1 MLTDRCAVILMTLA
15 ASSSALAQSPSAPFA
30 AALAN
35 EQVIRLWDSN
45 APGQNGQTNRDIPTV
60 TVYLPPEG
68 KATGAAFLCCP
79 GGGYQMLTPTEAAP
93 VGRWM
98 AERGVTAFVLRYRL
112 GPKYSYPCQIDDAQR
127 ALRTVRANA
136 AAWKLDADRIGVI
149 GFSAGG
155 HLASTLCTHFAKVEP
170 NSPDPVN
177 RVSSQP
183 NLAILV
189 YPVITFGP
197 GTHAGSRN
205 YFLGKNQTQ
214 EMIDL
219 FSNEKQVSKDTP
231 KTFLVHSI
239 PDPLVPVTNSDNYVE
254 ALKKAGVEC
263 EYLRLESGFHGYGLT
278 NTWTPPCTQWLVQNG
293 YARE

>member
-1 MLTDRCAVILMTLA
+1 MLTRCSAAILMILA
-15 ASSSALAQSPSAPFA
+15 AGSAALAQSSSAPFA

-35 EQVIRLWDSN
+35 EQVIRLWDGN
-45 APGQNGQTNRDIPTV
+45 APGQNGQTNRDIPAL

-112 GPKYSYPCQIDDAQR
+112 GPKYSYPCQLDDAQR
-127 ALRTVRANA
+127 AIRTVRANA
-136 AAWKLDADRIGVI
+136 AAWKLDANRIGVI

-155 HLASTLCTHFAKVEP
+155 HLASTLCTHFAKAEP

-189 YPVITFGP
+189 YPVITFGQ

-239 PDPLVPVTNSDNYVE
+239 PDPLVPVANSDNYVE
-254 ALKKAGVEC
+254 ALKKAGVEY

-278 NTWTPPCTQWLVQNG
+278 NTWTPQCTKWLVKNG